1 MKTLV
6 EAGTLSDRY
15 GNKVSVVEGH
25 LTTDSKLVGGVKM
38 DDMGLVVS
46 GGIRPSNTSKLLK
59 KWMDSKFNRHV
70 EEVRA
75 LVHML

>member
-1 MKTLV
+1 MKTFV

-15 GNKVSVVEGH
+15 GNVVSAVEGH
-25 LTTDSKLVGGVKM
+25 LTTDSKLVGGVKV
-38 DDMGLVVS
+38 DDMGLVV
-46 GGIRPSNTSKLLK
+46 GEGIRPSNTSKLLK

-75 LVHML
+75 R